1 MMQNF
6 VKREPER
13 FARLSLR
20 FPTDINSCYWMNV
33 LYGLR
38 VNSRDAKPAKQLAE
52 IVKFTV
58 DSLQ

>member
-1 MMQNF
+1 
-6 VKREPER
+6 
-13 FARLSLR
+13 L
-20 FPTDINSCYWMNV
+20 MNV

-38 VNSRDAKPAKQLAE
+38 VNSRDAKPSKQLAE

>member
-1 MMQNF
+1 
-6 VKREPER
+6 
-13 FARLSLR
+13 
-20 FPTDINSCYWMNV
+20 MNV